1 MLLRFIELI
10 NIHTMAYFKK
20 KITKSNPYAFN
31 TYKVVLNYNLQNL
44 YEVW

>member
-1 MLLRFIELI
+1 
-10 NIHTMAYFKK
+10 MAYFKK